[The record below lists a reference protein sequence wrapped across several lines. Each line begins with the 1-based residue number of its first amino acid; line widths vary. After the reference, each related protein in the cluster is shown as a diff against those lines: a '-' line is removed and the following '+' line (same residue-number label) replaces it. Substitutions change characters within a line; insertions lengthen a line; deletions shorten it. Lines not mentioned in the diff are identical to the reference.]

1 MKWKSETIKRL
12 RSRTPAYFKRVRN
25 VSMAIAGACGSVVAL
40 WGQLPEA
47 FTSAVPQWVVSGI
60 TFAAVGSTVV
70 SQLTKVDK
78 DWEDEK

>member
-1 MKWKSETIKRL
+1 M
-12 RSRTPAYFKRVRN
+12 
-25 VSMAIAGACGSVVAL
+25 VAL

-60 TFAAVGSTVV
+60 TFAAIGSTVV